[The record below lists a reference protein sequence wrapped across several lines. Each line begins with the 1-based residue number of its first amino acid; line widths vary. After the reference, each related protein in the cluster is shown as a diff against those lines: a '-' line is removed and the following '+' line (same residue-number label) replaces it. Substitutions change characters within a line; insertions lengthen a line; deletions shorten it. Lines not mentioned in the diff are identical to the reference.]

1 MQDDYVDMHD
11 KYINIQHDN
20 VDTHYQITILKMLKK
35 ISCDFNLLDKMID
48 TQLMYFD
55 LQHVYV
61 NIQL

>member
-35 ISCDFNLLDKMID
+35 YHKLDTCDFKP
-48 TQLMYFD
+48 TR
-55 LQHVYV
+55 
-61 NIQL
+61 